1 MSNPPYTIRN
11 YQPADLEA
19 FIHHI
24 LEAERREPSGRPISA
39 EAIAGWMQRPA
50 HEPEKNLFIVETGRE
65 IIGRLEVRPELA
77 SQRVILSGW
86 IHPEHRRKGLATRL
100 FDQAQQRASELK
112 ARAIRA
118 SIRQDNTT
126 AKKTLLKLGFR
137 RAREYFHL
145 ELETAGSQLPET
157 EGLAVSLR
165 PLQSHEAALLT
176 ELQNRCF
183 TGAWEFNPNTVEEIA
198 RTINSPFC
206 SPEDILLACDGDRAI
221 GYCWTMVL
229 PAISGQPARGQILM
243 LGIDPDYRGRGLG
256 RAVLLAGL
264 AHLANKGVQI
274 IELTVDSENKAAFSM
289 YKSLGFKVSSVS
301 LWYEKTLS

>member
-39 EAIAGWMQRPA
+39 EAVAGWIRRPA
-50 HEPEKNLFIVETGRE
+50 HEPEKNLFIAATGRE
-65 IIGRLEVRPELA
+65 IVGRLEVRPELA

-100 FDQAQQRASELK
+100 FDHAQRRASALK
-112 ARAIRA
+112 VKAMRVNLP
-118 SIRQDNTT
+118 QDNS
-126 AKKTLLKLGFR
+126 AAANTLLKLGFR
-137 RAREYFHL
+137 PAREYL
-145 ELETAGSQLPET
+145 ELKLDMATAPTQEANPGNW
-157 EGLAVSLR
+157 R

-183 TGAWEFNPNTVEEIA
+183 VGAWEFNPNTVEEIA
-198 RTINSPFC
+198 RSINSPFC

-221 GYCWTMVL
+221 GYCWTMAL
-229 PAISGQPARGQILM
+229 PVVSGQPARGQILM
-243 LGIDPDYRGRGLG
+243 LGVDPDYRGQGLG

-264 AHLANKGVQI
+264 AHLANKGVQVV
-274 IELTVDSENKAAFSM
+274 ELTVDSQNKAALSL
-289 YKSLGFKVSSVS
+289 YEPLGFKVSSVS